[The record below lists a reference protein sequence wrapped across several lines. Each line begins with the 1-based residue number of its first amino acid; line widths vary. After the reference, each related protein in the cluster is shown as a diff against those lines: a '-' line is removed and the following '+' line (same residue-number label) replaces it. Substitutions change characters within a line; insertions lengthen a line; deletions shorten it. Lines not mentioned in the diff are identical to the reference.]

1 MGIREWTE
9 KHPKAIVGLVGG
21 CICVTLVTVVVQVL
35 AGRRTITTQAPNNFF
50 TVDDGQTFFTASG
63 SNIPPFD
70 YKGQQAVTAYVF
82 EASGKRFVGY
92 LERYTP
98 AAHELMV
105 DNKANVQTQISG
117 RELKKPGDSKW
128 VRSDD
133 ARAVAVV
140 VNVQSPDGTGGT
152 PDPVEP

>member
-9 KHPKAIVGLVGG
+9 KHPKAVVSLVGA
-21 CICVTLVTVVVQVL
+21 CIGLTVVTLVVQVL
-35 AGRRTITTQAPNNFF
+35 AGRRTINTQVPDSFF
-50 TVDDGQTFFTASG
+50 TVDDGKTFFVASG

-70 YKGQQAVTAYVF
+70 YKGQQAVGAYVF

-98 AAHELMV
+98 EAHELMV
-105 DNKANVQTQISG
+105 ENKATIQTQISG
-117 RELKKPGDSKW
+117 RELKKPGDTKW

-133 ARAVAVV
+133 VKAVAKV
-140 VNVQSPDGTGGT
+140 VNVLSPDGSGGT

>member
-9 KHPKAIVGLVGG
+9 KHPKAIISLVCA
-21 CICVTLVTVVVQVL
+21 CICLTLVTVVVQVR
-35 AGRRTITTQAPNNFF
+35 AGRRSINAQVPDSYF
-50 TVDDGQTFFTASG
+50 TVDDGKTFFIAG
-63 SNIPPFD
+63 GNNIPPFD
-70 YKGQQAVTAYVF
+70 YKGQQAVSAYVF

-92 LERYTP
+92 LERFTP
-98 AAHELMV
+98 EAHELKV
-105 DNKANVQTQISG
+105 ENKATIQTQISG

-133 ARAVAVV
+133 ANAVAKV
-140 VNVQSPDGTGGT
+140 VNVQSPDGSAES

>member
-9 KHPKAIVGLVGG
+9 KHPKAIVSLVSA
-21 CICVTLVTVVVQVL
+21 CIGVTLITVVVQVR
-35 AGRRTITTQAPNNFF
+35 ASRRAINTQIPDSLF
-50 TVDDGQTFFTASG
+50 TVDDGKTFFTASG

-70 YKGQQAVTAYVF
+70 YKGQQAVSAYVF

-98 AAHELMV
+98 DAHELMIE
-105 DNKANVQTQISG
+105 NKANVQTQISG

-133 ARAVAVV
+133 ARAVATV
-140 VNVQSPDGTGGT
+140 VNVQSPDGTGGS